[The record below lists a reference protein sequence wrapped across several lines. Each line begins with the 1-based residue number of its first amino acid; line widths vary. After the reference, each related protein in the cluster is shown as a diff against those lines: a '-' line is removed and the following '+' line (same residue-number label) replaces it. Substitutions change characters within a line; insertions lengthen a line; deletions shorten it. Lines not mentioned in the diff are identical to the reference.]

1 VPQTP
6 TFTVGDVPVHGDTI
20 LAPLAGYS
28 EPAFRQICREFGSAM
43 SYTQLL
49 DAKALVHGND
59 HTEQLVDFAP
69 EEYPCVCQLFGSDP
83 EILAAGAQR
92 LLPLGPNVIDL
103 NLGCSVR
110 KILSRG
116 AGAALLRDPSTVA
129 EMMRAL
135 KRAVPLPV
143 TAKIRLGWSDDRRN
157 YLEIARV
164 LEENGA
170 ALIAV
175 HGRTAADT
183 YQTAADWDAVAEIK
197 QAVSVPVIGN
207 GDIRRVAD
215 VARMKQHTGCDAV
228 MVGRAAMGNP
238 WFFAGRDLDAVPAA
252 ERYPMMRRH
261 LRMMVARLGR
271 RLGVLHFR
279 KHVVKYVRGLE
290 NSRRLKR
297 TFLACTTPETLRDL
311 LHTLENAS
319 TFQR

>member
-1 VPQTP
+1 VS
-6 TFTVGDVPVHGDTI
+6 VYGDTI

-28 EPAFRQICREFGSAM
+28 EPAFRQLCHEFGSAM

-49 DAKALVHGND
+49 DAKAMVHGND
-59 HTEQLVDFAP
+59 HTAQLVDFAP
-69 EEYPCVCQLFGSDP
+69 EEHPRVCQVFGSDP
-83 EILAAGAQR
+83 ALIAAGAQR
-92 LLPLGPNVIDL
+92 LLPLGPDVIDL

-116 AGAALLRDPSTVA
+116 AGAALLRDLHTVA
-129 EMMRAL
+129 ETVRAL
-135 KRAVPLPV
+135 ERAVPLPV
-143 TAKIRLGWSDDRRN
+143 TAKIRLGWDDDRRT

-183 YQTAADWDAVAEIK
+183 YQTPADWEAIAEIK

-207 GDIRRVAD
+207 GDVRSVAD
-215 VARMKQHTGCDAV
+215 VARMKQQTGCDAV
-228 MVGRAAMGNP
+228 MVGRAALGNP

-252 ERYPMMRRH
+252 ERYPLMRRH
-261 LRMMVARLGR
+261 LRMMVDRLGR

-279 KHVVKYVRGLE
+279 KHVVQYVRGLE
-290 NSRRLKR
+290 NSHRLKR
-297 TFLACTTPETLRDL
+297 SFLACETPEMLLDL
-311 LHTLENAS
+311 FHTLENVA
-319 TFQR
+319 T